1 MAAYVDDF
9 LSLHSTLSETT
20 KNSLE
25 SVEKCDISYHK
36 LGLMLEKL
44 LTKYKSGGVLS
55 EKEILQMELIKKH
68 MEKLSDLKITLST
81 KLYDLVDEHMKTGC
95 KHLKS
100 LENVVAAKRK
110 TASALDVDSSDNEG
124 EFRKRRRRTR
134 RDEEVVGASSHLSQR
149 LKVDESEPLYCTCR
163 QVNSPFL
170 AISVNIFLPVCLFFL
185 TFLFRLPMVI

>member
-1 MAAYVDDF
+1 
-9 LSLHSTLSETT
+9 
-20 KNSLE
+20 
-25 SVEKCDISYHK
+25 
-36 LGLMLEKL
+36 MLEKL

-124 EFRKRRRRTR
+124 EFRKR
-134 RDEEVVGASSHLSQR
+134 DEEVVGASSHLSQR